1 MTDVRLDS
9 TYDLYWVDGLLD
21 TVEGDEEILQRVW
34 IALNTGLGEWAFD
47 ILFGFPYLQVTGV
60 RAVTDMF
67 IEAAVRLLIEP
78 ITGTGSIRAI
88 TIVREPEIKKATITV
103 DTIFGVVEAVV

>member
-9 TYDLYWVDGLLD
+9 TLDLYWVDGLLG
-21 TVEGDEEILQRVW
+21 TVTGDDEILQRAT

-47 ILFGFPYLQVTGV
+47 TLFGFPYLQVTGV

-67 IEAAVRLLIEP
+67 IEAAVNLLLEP
-78 ITGTGSIRAI
+78 ILGAGSIKEI
-88 TIVREPEIKKATITV
+88 TIVRVPETKSATITV
-103 DTIFGVVEAVV
+103 DTIFGEVQVVV